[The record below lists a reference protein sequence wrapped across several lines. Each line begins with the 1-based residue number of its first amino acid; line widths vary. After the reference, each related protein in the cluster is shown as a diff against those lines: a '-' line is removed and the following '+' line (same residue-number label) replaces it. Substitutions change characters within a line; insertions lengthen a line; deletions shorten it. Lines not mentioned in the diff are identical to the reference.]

1 MISFVIR
8 LFTTAVSFFIVSRV
22 LPGFRVKTF
31 QTALTCAVVLWLVGL
46 VAGFLAP
53 LLILPLVLLIIPVAA
68 LTGPLAVIPMLLL
81 VFVLQAVLL
90 VITDQFIDDF
100 EIDGWGTA
108 FIASLLMTLIQ
119 FGFACI
125 GLR

>member
-1 MISFVIR
+1 MFSFVIR

-31 QTALTCAVVLWLVGL
+31 QTALSCAVVLWLVGL

-53 LLILPLVLLIIPVAA
+53 LILIPVMLLILPVAA
-68 LTGPLAVIPMLLL
+68 LAGPLAVIPMFLL
-81 VFVLQAVLL
+81 VFVLQAVML
-90 VITDQFIDDF
+90 VITDQFIEDF

-108 FIASLLMTLIQ
+108 FLASLLMTLIQ
-119 FGFACI
+119 LGFALI